1 MIALLFRQWTPGIF
15 PYIFLG
21 GFKLSTI
28 RYALSAI
35 SHALSTIGYFE
46 RMVR

>member
-1 MIALLFRQWTPGIF
+1 MIAPLFRQWAPGAF
-15 PYIFLG
+15 RYIFLG
-21 GFKLSTI
+21 GFRLSTI

-35 SHALSTIGYFE
+35 PHALSTIRYE